1 MKKALLLMIAL
12 TSSALAQRLEITP
25 FAAYRWGGQ
34 IDHDQSAIDTDLDV
48 EHNGSFGLVVE
59 LPLVRDFGGQVPAG
73 LNLELSA
80 ARQGSEL
87 TADPGLFAPGSVISD
102 LDVTYYHGG
111 LVLQMPMQG
120 FSPFLALS
128 AGFTTLEP
136 DGPELEDET
145 RFSGSFGAG
154 AKVWVARNVGFRF
167 EFRGFATSLGE
178 DEDVQCGDFNCG
190 EYYDAMNQAEA
201 RLGLIVSF

>member
-1 MKKALLLMIAL
+1 MKTTLLLTVIL
-12 TSSALAQRLEITP
+12 TSSAFAQSLEITP

-34 IDHDQSAIDTDLDV
+34 IDQDQSAIDTDLNV

-59 LPLVRDFGGQVPAG
+59 VPLIRDFGGEIPASM
-73 LNLELSA
+73 NLELSA

-87 TADPGLFAPGSVISD
+87 TSDPGLFAPGTVVSD

-136 DGPELEDET
+136 DRPELDDET

-178 DEDVQCGDFNCG
+178 DEDLDCDFYCG